1 MADEIAEP
9 RLDTYIK
16 VAAFTVNKK
25 FYNTTYGFLQ
35 NEI

>member
-9 RLDTYIK
+9 RLDMYIR
-16 VAAFTVNKK
+16 VAAFTVTKM
-25 FYNTTYGFLQ
+25 FYNTTHGFLQ